1 MRIGTRLGGSFMLVT
16 LLACSLIVASIL
28 ILNQIGRHWDD
39 FSGTVLSKQDYATQG
54 YIKLGDGVQNFKN
67 YVVRG
72 KDYDKHFLADMDAIN
87 RLMIEYRKLGI
98 DNPKEDE
105 LLQKI
110 ATGERN
116 YREALAKAQGMKS
129 TAASVTEIDASIS
142 GADKVLAAGFSGL
155 LAIARDNA
163 NGTGRDISK
172 AISTG
177 KSIDLAVGALVMA
190 LAALLAVLATRSITR
205 PVHEAV
211 RIAKTVAAGDLGSRI
226 EVTRKDETG
235 ELLQALKDMNS
246 SLQRVVGGVRT
257 GSDTIVTASTQIAGG
272 NLDLS
277 ARTEQQA
284 SSLEETAAAME
295 QITSTVRRNAD
306 HARQANAMAGSV
318 SEVASRSGLVVSD
331 VVSTMDEIQASAREI
346 EEIISVIDGIAFQ
359 TNILALNAAV
369 EAARAGEQGRGFAV
383 VASEVRT
390 LAQRSATAAKE
401 IKTLIGNSVEKV
413 EDGSRLVRSA
423 GATIEELVTSVR
435 NVTQIMSEISAAS
448 GEQEAGIEQ
457 VNQAIAQMDTVTQQ
471 NAALV
476 EEAAAATEALK
487 EQARRLAQ
495 SVSVFRLGGGQL
507 A

>member
-1 MRIGTRLGGSFMLVT
+1 MKIGIRLGGSFMLLT
-16 LLACSLIVASIL
+16 LLACVLIIASIL
-28 ILNQIGRHWDD
+28 TLTRIGQHWDN
-39 FSGTVLSKQDYATQG
+39 FSGTVLNKQDYATQG
-54 YIKLGDGVQNFKN
+54 YIKLGESVHNFKN
-67 YVVRG
+67 YILRG
-72 KDYDKHFLADMDAIN
+72 KDYDQQFLADMDAIAN
-87 RLMIEYRKLGI
+87 LVAQYRKLGV
-98 DNPKEDE
+98 DDPKEE
-105 LLQKI
+105 ALLQKI
-110 ATGERN
+110 SSGERN
-116 YREALAKAQGMKS
+116 YRQALAKVQSLK
-129 TAASVTEIDASIS
+129 AAGTSITDIDASIS
-142 GADKVLAAGFSGL
+142 GADKILGAGFAGL
-155 LAIARDNA
+155 LAIAHENT
-163 NGTGRDISK
+163 NGTGQKISA
-172 AISTG
+172 AISAG
-177 KSIDLAVGALVMA
+177 KSIELGVGVLVVVLAAA
-190 LAALLAVLATRSITR
+190 LATLATRSITR
-205 PVHEAV
+205 PVREAV
-211 RIAKTVAAGDLGSRI
+211 QIAKTVAAGDLGSRI

-346 EEIISVIDGIAFQ
+346 AEIISVIDGIAFQ

-383 VASEVRT
+383 VASEVRN

-401 IKTLIGNSVEKV
+401 IKDLIGNSVEKV
-413 EDGSRLVRSA
+413 ETGSKLVKDA
-423 GATIEELVTSVR
+423 GATIEELVMNVR

-457 VNQAIAQMDTVTQQ
+457 VNQAIVQMDTVTQQ

-487 EQARRLAQ
+487 EQARRLAE
-495 SVSVFRLGGGQL
+495 SVSVFRLGVGRM

>member
-1 MRIGTRLGGSFMLVT
+1 MKIGTRLGISFMMVT
-16 LLACSLIVASIL
+16 LLACVLTVASIL
-28 ILNQIGRHWDD
+28 TLSQIGNHWDG
-39 FSGTVLSKQDYATQG
+39 FSGTVLSKQDVATQG

-72 KDYDKHFLADMDAIN
+72 KDYDKHFLADMDAIAK
-87 RLMIEYRKLGI
+87 LIAQYRQLGI
-98 DNPKEDE
+98 EQPREEE

-116 YREALAKAQGMKS
+116 YREALAKAQSMR
-129 TAASVTEIDASIS
+129 AAGASITDIDASIS
-142 GADKVLAAGFSGL
+142 GADKVLASGFAGL
-155 LAIARDNA
+155 LAIARENA
-163 NGTGRDISK
+163 TSTGAGISS
-172 AISTG
+172 AISAG
-177 KSIDLAVGALVMA
+177 KTLDVAVGAVAVA
-190 LAALLAVLATRSITR
+190 LAILLAVLATRSITR
-205 PVHEAV
+205 PMHEAV
-211 RIAKTVAAGDLGSRI
+211 QIAKTVAAGDLSSRI
-226 EVTRKDETG
+226 VVTRRDETG
-235 ELLQALKDMNS
+235 ELLQALKDMNT
-246 SLQRVVGGVRT
+246 SLQSVVGGVRS

-306 HARQANAMAGSV
+306 HARQANSMAGSV

-331 VVSTMDEIQASAREI
+331 VVSTMDEIQASARQI
-346 EEIISVIDGIAFQ
+346 EDIISVIDGIAFQ

-383 VASEVRT
+383 VASEVRS

-401 IKTLIGNSVEKV
+401 IKELIGSSVEKV
-413 EDGSRLVRSA
+413 EAGSRLVKSA
-423 GATIEELVTSVR
+423 GATIEELVVSVR

-487 EQARRLAQ
+487 TQARNLAA
-495 SVSVFRLGGGQL
+495 SVSVFRLGGGQF

>member
-1 MRIGTRLGGSFMLVT
+1 MKIGTRLGGSFLLVT
-16 LLACSLIVASIL
+16 LLACVLIAASLL
-28 ILNQIGRHWDD
+28 TLTQIGRHWSD
-39 FSGTVLSKQDYATQG
+39 FSGMVLNKQDYATQG

-67 YVVRG
+67 YVIRG
-72 KDYDKHFLADMDAIN
+72 KDYDKHFLADMDAIA
-87 RLMIEYRKLGI
+87 RLMTEYRKLGV
-98 DNPKEDE
+98 DNPKEEE

-110 ATGERN
+110 NAGERN
-116 YREALAKAQGMKS
+116 YRTAIAKVQDMK
-129 TAASVTEIDASIS
+129 TAGATVSEIDASIS
-142 GADKVLAAGFSGL
+142 GADKILGAGFAGL
-155 LAIARDNA
+155 LAIARENA
-163 NGTGRDISK
+163 NGTGQEISS
-172 AISTG
+172 AIRSG
-177 KSIDLAVGALVMA
+177 RAIGLGVGAVVV
-190 LAALLAVLATRSITR
+190 LLATLLATLVTRSITR
-205 PVHEAV
+205 PIGEAV
-211 RIAKTVAAGDLGSRI
+211 TIAKTVAAGDLGSRI

-246 SLQRVVGGVRT
+246 SLQRVVGGVRI

-331 VVSTMDEIQASAREI
+331 VVSTMDEIQGSAREI
-346 EEIISVIDGIAFQ
+346 AEIISVIDGIAFQ

-383 VASEVRT
+383 VASEVRS

-401 IKTLIGNSVEKV
+401 IKDLIGNSVQKV
-413 EDGSRLVRSA
+413 EAGSQLVRNA
-423 GATIEELVTSVR
+423 GATIEELVVSVR
-435 NVTQIMSEISAAS
+435 SVTQIMSEISAAS

-487 EQARRLAQ
+487 EQARRLAE
-495 SVSVFRLGGGQL
+495 SVSVFRLGVGKM

>member
-1 MRIGTRLGGSFMLVT
+1 MKIGTRLGGSFLLVT

-28 ILNQIGRHWDD
+28 ILNQIGRHWEG
-39 FSGTVLSKQDYATQG
+39 FSGTVLGKQDFATQG

-72 KDYDKHFLADMDAIN
+72 KDYDKHFLADMDAIH
-87 RLMIEYRKLGI
+87 RVMTEYRKLGVN
-98 DNPKEDE
+98 DPKEDE

-110 ATGERN
+110 NTGEMN
-116 YREALAKAQGMKS
+116 YREALAKAQGLKA
-129 TAASVTEIDASIS
+129 TGASAVEIDASIS
-142 GADKVLAAGFSGL
+142 GADKVLGAGFSGL

-163 NGTGRDISK
+163 NGTGRDISA
-172 AISTG
+172 AIVTG
-177 KSIDLAVGALVMA
+177 KTIDLGVGLLVIV
-190 LAALLAVLATRSITR
+190 LAAVLAILATRSITR

-226 EVTRKDETG
+226 EVTRRDETG

-246 SLQRVVGGVRT
+246 SLQRVVGGVRA

-346 EEIISVIDGIAFQ
+346 EDIISVIDGIAFQ

-401 IKTLIGNSVEKV
+401 IKILIGNSVQKV
-413 EDGSRLVRSA
+413 EDGSKLVRNA
-423 GATIEELVTSVR
+423 GTTIEELVVSVR

-495 SVSVFRLGGGQL
+495 SVSVFRLGGGKL